1 MLKKKLLSTVALS
14 LIMFM
19 ACGCTK
25 PGEKIIEVNE
35 HPITRSE
42 FNKAFDKAVSD
53 SMFAKMGIDVKKD
66 PNSFLYLM
74 IKDRVVNEL
83 IVKSLL
89 DEEMKS
95 KNIKATK
102 EEIEEEHKSMIDR
115 VGSKEKFNEILKQ
128 NGISNEQFKEDLVE
142 GVKLK
147 KLIETIKVPQVSDAD
162 AKKFY
167 NANMDKFKYPDKV
180 RASHILISANRDEI
194 AQILQKEN
202 KNLTEE
208 ELNKKIND
216 EVKIKKEKAQK
227 ILAQLKADKSQFEK
241 LARENSDDVASAKQ
255 GGDLGF
261 FAKEEMVEPFA
272 VVAFKQKP
280 NTISEIVET
289 PYGYHI
295 IMVTDRAVAGV
306 EPYEKVKEEI
316 KTYLTNSQQVEILQ
330 KYIESLR
337 QKAQI
342 KYLDNSY
349 NPEVI
354 QKEIKEASKDNK
366 ALMESQKQPPQ
377 KDKK

>member
-89 DEEMKS
+89 EEEMKS

-354 QKEIKEASKDNK
+354 QKDIKEASKDNK

>member
-35 HPITRSE
+35 HPITKSE

-354 QKEIKEASKDNK
+354 QKDIKEASKDNK
-366 ALMESQKQPPQ
+366 ALMESQKQSPQ

>member
-1 MLKKKLLSTVALS
+1 MLKKKLLPTLALS
-14 LIMFM
+14 MVMFM
-19 ACGCTK
+19 ACSCTT
-25 PGEKIIEVNE
+25 PGEKIIEVNN
-35 HPITRSE
+35 HPITKTQY
-42 FNKAFDKAVSD
+42 NKAFDKAVNE
-53 SMFAKMGIDVKKD
+53 SMFSKMGIDVKKD
-66 PNSFLYLM
+66 PNSFLHLM

-89 DEEMKS
+89 DEEMKE
-95 KNIKATK
+95 KKIKVSK
-102 EEIEEEHKSMIDR
+102 EEIEEEHKAMIDR

-147 KLIETIKVPQVSDAD
+147 KLIDTIKVPSVSDAD

-167 NANMDKFKYPDKV
+167 KANIDKFKYPDKV

-194 AQILQKEN
+194 AQILQKDN

-208 ELNKKIND
+208 ELNKKINE
-216 EVKIKKEKAQK
+216 EVQKKKEKAQK
-227 ILAQLKADKSQFEK
+227 ILAQVKADKSQFEK

-272 VVAFKQKP
+272 VVAFNQKP
-280 NTISEIVET
+280 NTISDIVET
-289 PYGYHI
+289 PYGFHI

-342 KYLDNSY
+342 KYLDNAY
-349 NPEVI
+349 NPETI

-377 KDKK
+377 NDKK

>member
-1 MLKKKLLSTVALS
+1 M
-14 LIMFM
+14 
-19 ACGCTK
+19 
-25 PGEKIIEVNE
+25 
-35 HPITRSE
+35 
-42 FNKAFDKAVSD
+42 SD
-53 SMFAKMGIDVKKD
+53 S
-66 PNSFLYLM
+66 
-74 IKDRVVNEL
+74 
-83 IVKSLL
+83 
-89 DEEMKS
+89 
-95 KNIKATK
+95 
-102 EEIEEEHKSMIDR
+102 
-115 VGSKEKFNEILKQ
+115 
-128 NGISNEQFKEDLVE
+128 
-142 GVKLK
+142 
-147 KLIETIKVPQVSDAD
+147 D

-216 EVKIKKEKAQK
+216 EIKIKKEKAQK
-227 ILAQLKADKSQFEK
+227 ILEQLKTDKSQFEK

-295 IMVTDRAVAGV
+295 IMVTDRASAGV

-316 KTYLTNSQQVEILQ
+316 KTYLTNAQQVEILQ

-342 KYLDNSY
+342 RYLDNSY
-349 NPEVI
+349 NPEII

-377 KDKK
+377 NDKK

>member
-1 MLKKKLLSTVALS
+1 MLKKKLLPAIVLS
-14 LIMFM
+14 LVMFIS
-19 ACGCTK
+19 CSCTK
-25 PGEKIIEVNE
+25 PGEKIIEVND
-35 HPITRSE
+35 HPITKSE
-42 FNKAFDKAVSD
+42 FNKTFDKAVND

-66 PNSFLYLM
+66 KNSFLYLM

-83 IVKSLL
+83 IVKTLL
-89 DEEMKS
+89 DEEMKT
-95 KNIKATK
+95 KNIKASK

-147 KLIETIKVPQVSDAD
+147 KLIETIKVSKISDAD

-167 NANMDKFKYPDKV
+167 NANVDKFKYPDKV

-202 KNLTEE
+202 KNITEE

-216 EVKIKKEKAQK
+216 EVKLKKEKAQK
-227 ILAQLKADKSQFEK
+227 ILAQLKTDKSQFEK
-241 LARENSDDVASAKQ
+241 LARENSDDIASAKQ

-295 IMVTDRAVAGV
+295 IMVTDRASAGV

-316 KTYLTNSQQVEILQ
+316 KSYLTNAQQVEILQ

-354 QKEIKEASKDNK
+354 QKEINEVSKDNK

-377 KDKK
+377 NDKK

>member
-1 MLKKKLLSTVALS
+1 MLKKKLLPAFALS
-14 LIMFM
+14 LVMFLS
-19 ACGCTK
+19 CSCTK
-25 PGEKIIEVNE
+25 PGEKIIEVNK
-35 HPITRSE
+35 HPITKSE
-42 FNKAFDKAVSD
+42 YNKIFDKAVNE
-53 SMFAKMGIDVKKD
+53 SMFSKMGIDVKKD
-66 PNSFLYLM
+66 PNSFLHLM

-95 KNIKATK
+95 KNIKASK
-102 EEIEEEHKSMIDR
+102 EEIEEEHKAMIDR

-142 GVKLK
+142 GVKLQ
-147 KLIETIKVPQVSDAD
+147 KLIKTIKTPQVSDAE

-167 NANMDKFKYPDKV
+167 NANVDKFKYPDKV

-208 ELNKKIND
+208 ELDKKINN
-216 EVKIKKEKAQK
+216 ELQAKKEKARK
-227 ILAQLKADKSQFEK
+227 ILAQVKADKSQFEK

-272 VVAFKQKP
+272 NVAFNQRP

-289 PYGYHI
+289 PYGFHI

-316 KTYLTNSQQVEILQ
+316 KTYLTNAQQVEILQ

-337 QKAQI
+337 QKAEI

-349 NPEVI
+349 NPETI
-354 QKEIKEASKDNK
+354 QKAIKEASKENK
-366 ALMESQKQPPQ
+366 ALMEAQKQPSQ
-377 KDKK
+377 NNKK

>member
-35 HPITRSE
+35 HPITKSE